1 MLTLKAEGKKVKL
14 IKLNVIVPVPV
25 DSVFELKDVKNTFF
39 FEEGVKSGGVG
50 EHFAMTMLENEVKS
64 DFCLTAFPD
73 CFVKQ
78 GKTEVI
84 LNEYNLDCDGMLK
97 VIRGII
103 DEQ

>member
-1 MLTLKAEGKKVKL
+1 
-14 IKLNVIVPVPV
+14 
-25 DSVFELKDVKNTFF
+25 
-39 FEEGVKSGGVG
+39 
-50 EHFAMTMLENEVKS
+50 MTMLENEIKS
-64 DFCLTAFPD
+64 DYCLTAFPD

-84 LNEYNLDCDGMLK
+84 LNEYNLDCNGMLK